1 MKALLIGREPGTELG
16 YQYVTEPPYDVLV
29 IGSLT
34 LSQLLRFD
42 DERVLEALA
51 EGKSVYLYT
60 PGLPEAPKNRALAGS
75 LTAAQRELKNW
86 GVLFTDGGR
95 KKLITAEEARILRNT
110 GRQPSPGAVLTPLA
124 KEILGSEGSAASGR

>member
-1 MKALLIGREPGTELG
+1 MIRALLIGREPGLELG
-16 YQYVTEPPYDVLV
+16 YQYVTEPPYEAVM
-29 IGSLT
+29 IGSLR
-34 LSQLLRFD
+34 LSELLRFRE
-42 DERVLEALA
+42 ERVLAALA
-51 EGKSVYLYT
+51 EGKPVYLYT

-95 KKLITAEEARILRNT
+95 KKLVTAEEARALRSA

-124 KEILGSEGSAASGR
+124 KEILEGTE

>member
-1 MKALLIGREPGTELG
+1 MTALLIGKEPAMELG
-16 YQYVTEPPYDVLV
+16 YRYVSEPPWDAVV

-34 LSQLLRFD
+34 LSELLRFRE
-42 DERVLEALA
+42 ERVLSALA
-51 EGKSVYLYT
+51 EGKPVYLYT
-60 PGLPEAPKNRALAGS
+60 PGLPEAPKNRTLAGS

-95 KKLITAEEARILRNT
+95 KKLITAEEARLLRSA

-124 KEILGSEGSAASGR
+124 KEILEGTK